1 MGGGAGLAQDE
12 AMNSMPDEKLR
23 AVRQWLVVRSAEL
36 RDRVSRT
43 ENDLRRKAE
52 PLPRDAPDAAITV
65 ENDEI
70 LVAIGETAR
79 AELHHI
85 EHALERLDAGTFA
98 KCERCGQPIEPE
110 RLRAVPYT
118 SNCRACAKDA

>member
-1 MGGGAGLAQDE
+1 MGHGARLAQDG
-12 AMNSMPDEKLR
+12 AMKSMPDEKLR

-98 KCERCGQPIEPE
+98 KCEKCGQPIEAE

-118 SNCRACAKDA
+118 PDCRACAKDA